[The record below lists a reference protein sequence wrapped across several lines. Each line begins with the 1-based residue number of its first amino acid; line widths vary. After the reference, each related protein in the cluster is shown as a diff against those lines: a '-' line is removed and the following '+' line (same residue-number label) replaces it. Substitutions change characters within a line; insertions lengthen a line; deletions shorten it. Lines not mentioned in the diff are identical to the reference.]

1 MRPPV
6 EVSAFIGD
14 LTSQRKA
21 VPMQRLSPRCPGE
34 RLRSLGARFVELSRH
49 LRALD
54 VVGDDADRVEA
65 AAVWLEVAR
74 EIAGI
79 PANDRAGLLVKARV
93 MLALV
98 DAEGAS
104 GPFADAARSLAADIE
119 RASADLP

>member
-1 MRPPV
+1 V
-6 EVSAFIGD
+6 
-14 LTSQRKA
+14 
-21 VPMQRLSPRCPGE
+21 
-34 RLRSLGARFVELSRH
+34 
-49 LRALD
+49 LD
-54 VVGDDADRVEA
+54 VVGDDADRLET

-79 PANDRAGLLVKARV
+79 PANDRTGLLVKVRV

-119 RASADLP
+119 RASADFP